1 MSKLKHDHFYF
12 AETQIF
18 FFFFFLKNRRFQ
30 TLNLPRIRGKEQM
43 KVVGGGFS
51 ARSHVPLD
59 V

>member
-12 AETQIF
+12 AETQF
-18 FFFFFLKNRRFQ
+18 FFFFFKNRRFQ

-43 KVVGGGFS
+43 KVVGDGFS

>member
-12 AETQIF
+12 AETQ
-18 FFFFFLKNRRFQ
+18 LKEKKKKKTRWFQ

-51 ARSHVPLD
+51 ARSHVPLE